1 MPRELTLSDAEID
14 EAGAAALAAVA
25 YLLDDEDRASASA
38 GRQPAQRS
46 AWRDAA
52 RLSIQGITTT
62 RPATTLGWGRV
73 ERLRRAGRAG
83 GGIVG
88 Q

>member
-1 MPRELTLSDAEID
+1 MAMVLTLSGEID

-25 YLLDDEDRASASA
+25 YLLDEERAHAA
-38 GRQPAQRS
+38 ARQPAQRS

-52 RLSIQGITTT
+52 RLSVQGLTTT
-62 RPATTLGWGRV
+62 RPATSLGWGRV